1 MTISPP
7 MVGANSS
14 PTAVETQYKNVEV
27 ISTSATAAITWLN
40 RNTANVN
47 PFWHRDS
54 IQMLPG
60 RYVVPEG
67 AGVDVMR
74 GTTDQGLELVM
85 TKRFDPERF
94 TTLFTFDTFFGV
106 VNLNPEQNGAIIWGQ
121 P

>member
-1 MTISPP
+1 
-7 MVGANSS
+7 MV
-14 PTAVETQYKNVEV
+14 
-27 ISTSATAAITWLN
+27 STSATQTINWLT
-40 RNTANVN
+40 RNTANLN
-47 PFWHRDS
+47 PFWTRES

-94 TTLFTFDTFFGV
+94 TTLFTFDTFYGV
-106 VNLNPEQNGAIIWGQ
+106 VNLNPECNGVIFWGQ